1 MKFAVTELDI
11 YLIIREFY
19 SHFTN
24 NFILLELINSFYLIL
39 IFLLRIGIKK
49 NRVELIYKKLID
61 DLVLEV
67 PENWNFYMWNS

>member
-11 YLIIREFY
+11 YLIIREFH

-39 IFLLRIGIKK
+39 IFLLRIAQLK
-49 NRVELIYKKLID
+49 
-61 DLVLEV
+61 
-67 PENWNFYMWNS
+67 P